1 MSERRLS
8 PFPVDPEL
16 VARMHRMEPDHVEEV
31 CRLHAAAM
39 GRSLWAELGLPFLR
53 QVYRGLVGHPDFVGL
68 VYVED
73 GRVRGFIAGSS
84 NGPRMLRQVAKRR
97 VLRLGLATAW
107 GLLRRPGTAR
117 HLIETLRYFER
128 SAPQGAGDQT
138 VAESMFCSFEAE
150 LRGQRISGLINKLLF
165 DEMAARGH
173 RFLKITT
180 EADNSGAMRQLGSWG
195 FEQVGQFSFY
205 GKEMLTWRL
214 DLAACERVGRT
225 TDGQDAPRPG

>member
-1 MSERRLS
+1 
-8 PFPVDPEL
+8 
-16 VARMHRMEPDHVEEV
+16 
-31 CRLHAAAM
+31 
-39 GRSLWAELGLPFLR
+39 
-53 QVYRGLVGHPDFVGL
+53 
-68 VYVED
+68 
-73 GRVRGFIAGSS
+73 
-84 NGPRMLRQVAKRR
+84 
-97 VLRLGLATAW
+97 
-107 GLLRRPGTAR
+107 
-117 HLIETLRYFER
+117 
-128 SAPQGAGDQT
+128 
-138 VAESMFCSFEAE
+138 MFCSFEAE